1 MPDDPIAVRYRDRM
15 IALANGLDEV
25 LGGLGFALLVFELDK
40 IEGGRVN
47 YIGNCRRED
56 IITAMREFIAR
67 NEGRL
72 HDAPGSPQ

>member
-1 MPDDPIAVRYRDRM
+1 MPDDPIDVRYRDRM

-25 LGGLGFALLVFELDK
+25 LGGLGFALLVFELGK

-47 YIGNCRRED
+47 YIGNCKRED

-72 HDAPGSPQ
+72 HDAPGSTQ